1 MTFNEYQQQAL
12 KTAIYPQN
20 YKIVYPS
27 IGLSGETGEVS
38 EKIKKVL
45 RDNNGNFSKD
55 KCQEIAKELGDCLW
69 YIANLSSDIG
79 YSLDDIAEMN
89 INKIISRQQ
98 NNQIHGNGDDR

>member
-69 YIANLSSDIG
+69 YISAMANDIG
-79 YSLDDIAEMN
+79 YTLDEIAEMN
-89 INKIISRQQ
+89 INKIVIRQQ